1 MWVLCFVTHVS
12 HTSKSG
18 ATAHSVPVRP
28 DPIIASGHT
37 EYALFTQQQSLC
49 NHAAELPET
58 LYLPLCSVAQLSRL
72 MSLWLKPSPGPTSRP
87 EAAVPWRSLHLQHLD
102 NQSCAPLANPQYNM
116 KDNQALSWPLSLEG
130 LSCCVLVFQQPNC
143 CTAAPAEV
151 SPASCWV
158 RHLCLPGP
166 SLTTQIKQPT
176 KLSSYL
182 SSAVSSASCRP

>member
-1 MWVLCFVTHVS
+1 MSAIPARVVPQPIPFLSDQTRSLHQVTRS
-12 HTSKSG
+12 MPGSPSSKVC
-18 ATAHSVPVRP
+18 AIMLLNCQKRCICP
-28 DPIIASGHT
+28 
-37 EYALFTQQQSLC
+37 
-49 NHAAELPET
+49 
-58 LYLPLCSVAQLSRL
+58 SVAQLSRL

-87 EAAVPWRSLHLQHLD
+87 EAAVPWRSLHLQHLV
-102 NQSCAPLANPQYNM
+102 NQSCAPLTNPHDNM